1 MNDKK
6 QQIKKLK
13 DTIQSNQNFVN
24 KNQIL
29 SIKNDQAVK
38 IEGEECEKNEFI

>member
-1 MNDKK
+1 MTDKK

-13 DTIQSNQNFVN
+13 DIIQSNQNFVN

-38 IEGEECEKNEFI
+38 IEDEECEKNEFI